1 MERPGLYLAELSDA
15 AIDAFLLRGVPANGT
30 DPDWSLVPN
39 GGFTAFG
46 GAIADVADDDAAFSH
61 RGALVE
67 FGCATSWVDPAEDQT
82 RIADARAYGA
92 ALAPFSKG
100 VYVNALDDEG
110 QDGVRRAYP
119 AAKLARLAE
128 LKHRYDPDNAFHLN
142 QNVQPAGR

>member
-1 MERPGLYLAELSDA
+1 MNTGQPTWSSLSRTQFDIA
-15 AIDAFLLRGVPANGT
+15 A
-30 DPDWSLVPN
+30 
-39 GGFTAFG
+39 
-46 GAIADVADDDAAFSH
+46 
-61 RGALVE
+61 
-67 FGCATSWVDPAEDQT
+67 
-82 RIADARAYGA
+82 ARAYDA

-142 QNVQPAGR
+142 QNIQPAAR